1 MKCNKCGQDIETNSK
16 FCSNC
21 GEAISIKKEYFN
33 DDLKIESKKF
43 EFNEKSK
50 LTWYGYTT
58 TEVICKEE
66 EVNIRKIKTLFLSKE
81 KMNKDIKYSDIKS
94 LEYRTNLSIVYSGLG
109 ALAIVLAV
117 SFSSL
122 YLILLGAL
130 LLFLSFERILYIN
143 NKEIKIKDS
152 SIKNNKFTEFISII
166 EKRANITAQ
175 VSSKKQ
181 NIISSIIKVVLGLVI
196 MASFYGA
203 IALLTDGVKGKE
215 YIDIVKN
222 GSFDNYPNV
231 EIGEAFEI
239 YFDNPKWRYFVS
251 DKDIDVVEF
260 TGKCMYDNAEVTALI
275 QFTIDNN
282 SRFEAKYFS
291 MNDVSQNLLMLYGLI
306 DVVME
311 DSNTNEILD
320 SSYNNIDEEIV
331 NKESE
336 VLEDI
341 EDIEDNYGYY
351 KPNDLGEKYVTYM
364 SENLA
369 HDDIE
374 TIKETVLEMFFMN
387 CSNTIG
393 DSLNNYLEDIQFS
406 DYQTEK
412 GTTITIKGYSD
423 KVGNDLMV
431 SILATYEGDVYLTEI
446 RQGKNNT
453 MMDISTQLKIADDI
467 FE

>member
-152 SIKNNKFTEFISII
+152 SIKNNKFIEFISII
-166 EKRANITAQ
+166 EKKSNITAK

-181 NIISSIIKVVLGLVI
+181 NIVKFIIQVVLGLII

-203 IALLTDGVKGKE
+203 IALLIDGAKGKE
-215 YIDIVKN
+215 YIDIVKK

-231 EIGEAFEI
+231 EIGEAFEN

-275 QFTIDNN
+275 QFAIDNN

-291 MNDVSQNLLMLYGLI
+291 MNHVSQNLLMMYGVI
-306 DVVME
+306 DTVMQE
-311 DSNTNEILD
+311 SNINTNNISDSNYTNEYSNEIESD
-320 SSYNNIDEEIV
+320 SVNN
-331 NKESE
+331 N
-336 VLEDI
+336 
-341 EDIEDNYGYY
+341 G
-351 KPNDLGEKYVTYM
+351 
-364 SENLA
+364 
-369 HDDIE
+369 
-374 TIKETVLEMFFMN
+374 
-387 CSNTIG
+387 
-393 DSLNNYLEDIQFS
+393 YLEEFEYDLTGEEFKAEVDVENGLYNGFMKCKLNGSTKIKDS
-406 DYQTEK
+406 RLINNTKELNWEELYTTEK
-412 GTTITIKGYSD
+412 GQVVEISYTGDDSLSFVITLLFTHDG
-423 KVGNDLMV
+423 MV
-431 SILATYEGDVYLTEI
+431 SVTNMEAPGRSFKMTKDDKINELNIIL
-446 RQGKNNT
+446 GK
-453 MMDISTQLKIADDI
+453 
-467 FE
+467 